1 MKKKLFTIL
10 AAALF
15 VSCISIMPAMA
26 TKIATFDVLDTYITI
41 GESFDVNVSVYD
53 DGTLGDL
60 TAFGFDVDPLSSLT
74 FFSYDYATLSSDFD
88 DGGTGGS
95 YVGGLYNG
103 LGNAGTNVL
112 LATLSFTAGSTA
124 GTDTMN
130 IKGIFDDFSGLFYVS
145 GDEEIFGSIDIDVN
159 PPGAPVPEPATML
172 LLGTG
177 LVGLAGFRKKFK
189 S

>member
-1 MKKKLFTIL
+1 MKKKLIMIL
-10 AAALF
+10 AAVLF

-26 TKIATFDVLDTYITI
+26 TKYATFDVLDTCITI

-60 TAFGFDVDPLSSLT
+60 TAFGFEVDPLSSLT
-74 FFSYDYATLSSDFD
+74 LFSYDYATLDTNFD
-88 DGGTGGS
+88 NGGTGGS

-103 LGNAGTNVL
+103 TGNAGTDAL
-112 LATLSFTAGSTA
+112 LATLSFTADSTA
-124 GTDTMN
+124 GTDTLN
-130 IKGIFDDFSGLFYVS
+130 IKGMFDGDFSGLFYVS
-145 GDEEIFGSIDIDVN
+145 GDEDIVGSIDIDVI
-159 PPGAPVPEPATML
+159 PPGVPEPATML
-172 LLGTG
+172 LLGAG